1 MFVTSAPF
9 STSSQCTSATSPFDL
24 TLPESQKMPSS
35 QHYVHRSSHRGV
47 IQPDMCLNPVSL
59 KKEKKLYLESAGKDG
74 RPRPERFAVL
84 LFKSLV
90 PQEVYR
96 EWSGAVNFDGSR
108 GKNALPNNLRKAIAE
123 TVSRKFPNSTSHDWK
138 MIRDRLNELL
148 RKRRLTFPL
157 FLKPLHYTSNMV
169 GCCNNSEI
177 HYFFHFLLVML
188 LGFLGLLYS
197 TLFNSTCNKKLQ
209 GVLVGEYCGSPV

>member
-1 MFVTSAPF
+1 MNSNPDHALSAGSASQTDQTHSPQTVFSTSAQTSMFVTSAPF

-157 FLKPLHYTSNMV
+157 F
-169 GCCNNSEI
+169 
-177 HYFFHFLLVML
+177 
-188 LGFLGLLYS
+188 
-197 TLFNSTCNKKLQ
+197 
-209 GVLVGEYCGSPV
+209 